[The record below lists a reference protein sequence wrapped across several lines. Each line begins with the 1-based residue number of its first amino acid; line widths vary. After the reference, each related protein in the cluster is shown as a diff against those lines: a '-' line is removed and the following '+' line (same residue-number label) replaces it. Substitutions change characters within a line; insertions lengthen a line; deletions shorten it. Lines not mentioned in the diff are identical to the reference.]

1 MTARVSEL
9 EKVVRMVGRI
19 FRVLLLLAV
28 LVGLGAGVYHV
39 QFQANPKAAT
49 NGRQKDGG
57 RAQPVVVAKS
67 VAKPT
72 PRQFDTVGRVQTMAS
87 VAVRSRIDGV
97 IEKVPVTEG
106 QEVKAGDPLFI
117 FDTRQLQASLR
128 QAEANLAKDTA
139 QLEQARRELARI
151 EPLAQRDY
159 ATKSSV
165 DQQRANVGSLEASVA
180 SDNAAIESMH
190 VQISYATI
198 NAPIAGRI
206 GSINFKTGSSIK
218 ANDTTPLVTI
228 NQIKPIYVTFSAPQR
243 FLPEIQNGM
252 SAGRLLVTVTAPD
265 RADLSETGVVAYT
278 DNAVDTTTNT
288 LGVWA
293 SFPNDDMKLWPGLYV
308 NATLVFGTQEDAIT
322 VAAEAIQAGQSSP
335 FVFVV
340 KPDMTAEM
348 RPVTVDRVV
357 NGEAVIAQGLSPD
370 ETVVVDG
377 QLRLS
382 DGTKVTITQRD
393 GAGGAEKVAEDRR
406 AGGPRSEVTR

>member
-1 MTARVSEL
+1 
-9 EKVVRMVGRI
+9 MVARI

-28 LVGLGAGVYHV
+28 VAIIGAGFYHF
-39 QFQANPKAAT
+39 QFQSDPKAAT
-49 NGRQKDGG
+49 NGRQKDGDRG
-57 RAQPVVVAKS
+57 QPVVVTKS

-87 VAVRSRIDGV
+87 VAIRSRIDGV

-106 QEVKAGDPLFI
+106 QDVKAGDPLFI
-117 FDTRQLQASLR
+117 FDTRQLRAGLR

-139 QLEQARRELARI
+139 QLDQSRRELARI
-151 EPLAQRDY
+151 EPLALRDY
-159 ATKSSV
+159 ATKSSI

-206 GSINFKTGSSIK
+206 GSVNFKTGSSIK
-218 ANDTTPLVTI
+218 ANDTAALVTI

-243 FLPEIQNGM
+243 FLPDIQNGM
-252 SAGRLLVTVTAPD
+252 NADKLQVMVTAPD
-265 RADLSETGVVAYT
+265 LANLSERGVVAYT

-293 SFPNDDMKLWPGLYV
+293 SFPNEDLKLWPGLYV
-308 NATLVFGTQEDAIT
+308 NATLVFGIQQDAIT
-322 VAAEAIQAGQSSP
+322 VAAEALQAGQSGP

-340 KPDMTAEM
+340 KPDMTAEL
-348 RPVTVDRVV
+348 RQVTVDRVV

-370 ETVVVDG
+370 ETVVTDG

-382 DGTKVTITQRD
+382 DGTKVTVTQR
-393 GAGGAEKVAEDRR
+393 GGSRGEDKVAEDRR
-406 AGGPRSEVTR
+406 AGGPRSGGPTEVTR

>member
-1 MTARVSEL
+1 
-9 EKVVRMVGRI
+9 
-19 FRVLLLLAV
+19 
-28 LVGLGAGVYHV
+28 
-39 QFQANPKAAT
+39 
-49 NGRQKDGG
+49 
-57 RAQPVVVAKS
+57 
-67 VAKPT
+67 
-72 PRQFDTVGRVQTMAS
+72 
-87 VAVRSRIDGV
+87 
-97 IEKVPVTEG
+97 
-106 QEVKAGDPLFI
+106 
-117 FDTRQLQASLR
+117 
-128 QAEANLAKDTA
+128 
-139 QLEQARRELARI
+139 
-151 EPLAQRDY
+151 
-159 ATKSSV
+159 
-165 DQQRANVGSLEASVA
+165 
-180 SDNAAIESMH
+180 
-190 VQISYATI
+190 
-198 NAPIAGRI
+198 
-206 GSINFKTGSSIK
+206 
-218 ANDTTPLVTI
+218 
-228 NQIKPIYVTFSAPQR
+228 
-243 FLPEIQNGM
+243 M

-265 RADLSETGVVAYT
+265 RADLSETGFVAYS
-278 DNAVDTTTNT
+278 DNTVDTTTNT

>member
-1 MTARVSEL
+1 
-9 EKVVRMVGRI
+9 MVGRI

-28 LVGLGAGVYHV
+28 LVALGAGVYHS
-39 QFQANPKAAT
+39 QFQATPKAAT
-49 NGRQKDGG
+49 NGRQKDGD

-335 FVFVV
+335 FVFVI

-348 RPVTVDRVV
+348 RPVTVDRVI
-357 NGEAVIAQGLSPD
+357 NGEAVIAQGLRPD
-370 ETVVVDG
+370 
-377 QLRLS
+377 
-382 DGTKVTITQRD
+382 
-393 GAGGAEKVAEDRR
+393 
-406 AGGPRSEVTR
+406 